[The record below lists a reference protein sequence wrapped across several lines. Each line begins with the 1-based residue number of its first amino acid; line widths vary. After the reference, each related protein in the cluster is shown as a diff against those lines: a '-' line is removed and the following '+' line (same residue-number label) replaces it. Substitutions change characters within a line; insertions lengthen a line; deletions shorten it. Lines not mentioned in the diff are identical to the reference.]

1 MHIAGGANVSPPPS
15 SPPCAPHARSWLRT
29 ALVKLFITFKDMPHL
44 GKTPWETPFG
54 RVTQGMETVVDK
66 FYQGYGDQ
74 YPFNEDGI
82 NQGTLQQRGNEYLR

>member
-1 MHIAGGANVSPPPS
+1 M
-15 SPPCAPHARSWLRT
+15 
-29 ALVKLFITFKDMPHL
+29 KLFITFKDMPHL